1 MGVLQICDMEN
12 ITQLQ
17 IKSYRG
23 SYEVR
28 FVGDI
33 ASTLSSELTSNDR
46 IIVDANVVRLHD
58 TRVGG
63 ALALCD
69 HRIIEPNENEKSY
82 ISIGDTIDWLI
93 HSGFKRSGRI
103 VAIGGGI
110 LQDISA
116 FAASILYRG
125 VDWIFVPTNL
135 LSQCDSCIGSKTSVN
150 FGQFKNQLGGFHPAK
165 KIFIDKT
172 FLTTLGEGEIRSGL
186 GEMLHYFLI
195 DGRESFELMR
205 SSFDKALN
213 DFDVIQQL
221 MGVSLKIKKRMIEI
235 DEFDQG
241 PRNIFNYG
249 HSFGHALESYTSYE
263 IPHGIA
269 ISYGMDMANRLSWK
283 LGLLSKEAFLEMR
296 SLLSKNWVRFPH
308 GPIDFAEYT
317 SLMCKDKK
325 NVDKDLR
332 LILTRGLGDMFVQK
346 VPADEAFL
354 ENLEACF
361 NHYQQQ

>member
-1 MGVLQICDMEN
+1 MFDMSPLE
-12 ITQLQ
+12 IQ
-17 IKSYRG
+17 SYRG
-23 SYEVR
+23 PYEAR
-28 FVGDI
+28 FVDDI
-33 ASTLSSELTSNDR
+33 AVTLAAELTPNDR
-46 IIVDANVVRLHD
+46 IIVDANVARLHD
-58 TRVGG
+58 ARVGA

-69 HRIIEPNENEKSY
+69 YRIIEPNENEKSY
-82 ISIGDTIDWLI
+82 TSIGETIDWLI
-93 HSGFKRSGRI
+93 HSGFKRSGRV

-195 DGRESFELMR
+195 EGRESFELMR
-205 SSFDKALN
+205 YSFDKALT
-213 DFDVIQQL
+213 DFDVIQHL
-221 MGVSLKIKKRMIEI
+221 IRVSLTIKKRMIEI
-235 DEFDQG
+235 DEFDRG

-283 LGLLSKEAFLEMR
+283 MGLLSEEGFLEMR
-296 SLLSKNWVRFPH
+296 ALLSKNWVKFPSA
-308 GPIDFAEYT
+308 PIDLVEYT

-325 NVDKDLR
+325 NVDRDLR

-346 VPADEAFL
+346 VPADALFM
-354 ENLEACF
+354 ENLKACF
-361 NHYQQQ
+361 SHYQKQ